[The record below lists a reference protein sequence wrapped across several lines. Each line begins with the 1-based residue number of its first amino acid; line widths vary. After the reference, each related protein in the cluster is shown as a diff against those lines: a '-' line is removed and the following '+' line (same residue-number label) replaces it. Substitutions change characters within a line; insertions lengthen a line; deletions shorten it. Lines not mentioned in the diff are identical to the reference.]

1 MNFIGTKNIE
11 TERLELKI
19 QTMEEQK
26 RLWELL
32 QIEDISKYYLVI
44 PKKFVD
50 KFKDWNIQKKYYQD
64 KTSKSNN
71 DDVFQWSIF
80 LKNTD
85 IVIGYMSCQEELK
98 TDSSVRGVG
107 WFLDPKYQ
115 KQGYMYEAANA
126 ILNYMFNEVDIK
138 EIRTGAA
145 IVNPNSWKLLE
156 KLGFKRMMSTFYN
169 DYTLI
174 EKPVECYSYRITKE
188 EYLEFNNEKQ
198 KR

>member
-115 KQGYMYEAANA
+115 KQ
-126 ILNYMFNEVDIK
+126 
-138 EIRTGAA
+138 
-145 IVNPNSWKLLE
+145 
-156 KLGFKRMMSTFYN
+156 
-169 DYTLI
+169 
-174 EKPVECYSYRITKE
+174 
-188 EYLEFNNEKQ
+188 
-198 KR
+198 